1 MKSRR
6 LVISTIT
13 ATVLAIVAAVPVAA
27 SNRSCVG
34 WYASSFAQEDARG
47 FAAEIS
53 GAAHEA
59 RPFGWSTVAPFAHA
73 DLEECQAAN

>member
-1 MKSRR
+1 MKTRR
-6 LVISTIT
+6 LLISTIT
-13 ATVLAIVAAVPVAA
+13 ATVLAIAAAVPAAA
-27 SNRSCVG
+27 SNPSCVG
-34 WYASSFAQEDARG
+34 WYASTFAQEDARG